1 MRTMPCL
8 RVKNCN
14 ISTWRKDKACRNQQ
28 ASNYRKET
36 PNLITAFM
44 GRLDNRIQGKMNK
57 IIVLNEIQMKQ
68 VQRQFF
74 TINIFRKSKGVNVSK
89 ISFYFL

>member
-1 MRTMPCL
+1 MRTMPGL
-8 RVKNCN
+8 VIKNCN

-28 ASNYRKET
+28 ASNYMKWT

-57 IIVLNEIQMKQ
+57 IIILNEIQMKQ
-68 VQRQFF
+68 VQRQLLI
-74 TINIFRKSKGVNVSK
+74 INIFRKSNGVNVSK